1 MAYSKRGAIM
11 NILIVDDELPA
22 VQGILQI
29 MDWKRL
35 GIENAYVAYSLREA
49 MEQFSQHY
57 IERLLTDIEMQGGT
71 GFDLIRWCNARNMR
85 YVSIIL
91 SGFPNFHYAQRA
103 ITLGVFEYLLKPV
116 NNSMLEGTLQR
127 AVARLRQQNEVPVQR
142 PDTDAESLIEQVQ
155 FYIFDHISQ
164 EISRDEIAAYVNL
177 SPKYLSTI
185 FKRETSCTLSDYIR
199 NERIAFAKRLLKQT
213 NLPISMISENV
224 GYDSLS
230 YFSTVFR
237 QVAGCS
243 PREYRRRVCE

>member
-1 MAYSKRGAIM
+1 
-11 NILIVDDELPA
+11 
-22 VQGILQI
+22 
-29 MDWKRL
+29 
-35 GIENAYVAYSLREA
+35 
-49 MEQFSQHY
+49 
-57 IERLLTDIEMQGGT
+57 
-71 GFDLIRWCNARNMR
+71 MR

>member
-1 MAYSKRGAIM
+1 M

-57 IERLLTDIEMQGGT
+57 YIELLLTDIEMQGGT

-155 FYIFDHISQ
+155 FYIFAHISQ

>member
-1 MAYSKRGAIM
+1 M

-57 IERLLTDIEMQGGT
+57 IELLLTDIEMQGGT

-213 NLPISMISENV
+213 NLPISMIWESV

-230 YFSTVFR
+230 YFSTVVR

>member
-1 MAYSKRGAIM
+1 M

-57 IERLLTDIEMQGGT
+57 IELLLTDIEMQGGT

>member
-1 MAYSKRGAIM
+1 M
-11 NILIVDDELPA
+11 NILVVDDELPA

-57 IERLLTDIEMQGGT
+57 IELLLTDIEMQGGT

>member
-1 MAYSKRGAIM
+1 M

-29 MDWKRL
+29 MDWKLL
-35 GIENAYVAYSLREA
+35 GLENAYVAYSLREA
-49 MEQFSQHY
+49 MEQFSKHN
-57 IERLLTDIEMQGGT
+57 IELLLTDIEMQGGT

-213 NLPISMISENV
+213 NLPISMISETV

>member
-1 MAYSKRGAIM
+1 M

-57 IERLLTDIEMQGGT
+57 IELLLTDIELQGGT

-164 EISRDEIAAYVNL
+164 EISRDEISAYVNL

>member
-1 MAYSKRGAIM
+1 M

-57 IERLLTDIEMQGGT
+57 IELLLTDIEMQGGT

-103 ITLGVFEYLLKPV
+103 ITMGVFEYLLKPV

>member
-1 MAYSKRGAIM
+1 M

-57 IERLLTDIEMQGGT
+57 IELLLTDIEMQGGT

-116 NNSMLEGTLQR
+116 NNSMLAGTLQR

>member
-1 MAYSKRGAIM
+1 M

-57 IERLLTDIEMQGGT
+57 IELLLTDIEMQGGT

-103 ITLGVFEYLLKPV
+103 ITLGVFEYLLKLV

>member
-1 MAYSKRGAIM
+1 M

-57 IERLLTDIEMQGGT
+57 IELLLTDIEMQGGT

-116 NNSMLEGTLQR
+116 NNSMLEGPLQR

>member
-1 MAYSKRGAIM
+1 M

-57 IERLLTDIEMQGGT
+57 IELLLTDIEMQGGT

-155 FYIFDHISQ
+155 FYIFDHISR

>member
-1 MAYSKRGAIM
+1 M

-29 MDWKRL
+29 MDWKQL

-57 IERLLTDIEMQGGT
+57 IELLLTDIEMQGGT

-127 AVARLRQQNEVPVQR
+127 AIQHLRQQSEAPAQH
-142 PDTDAESLIEQVQ
+142 PGSSTESLIEQVQ

-164 EISRDEIAAYVNL
+164 EISRDEIASYVNL
-177 SPKYLSTI
+177 SPQYLSTV
-185 FKRETSCTLSDYIR
+185 FKRETNCTLSDYIR
-199 NERIAFAKRLLKQT
+199 NERISFAKRLLKQT

-230 YFSTVFR
+230 YFSSVFR
-237 QVAGCS
+237 QIVGCS

>member
-1 MAYSKRGAIM
+1 M

-22 VQGILQI
+22 VQGVLQI

-57 IERLLTDIEMQGGT
+57 IELLLTDIEMQGGT

>member
-1 MAYSKRGAIM
+1 M

-29 MDWKRL
+29 MDWKQL

-57 IERLLTDIEMQGGT
+57 IELLLTDIEMQGGT

-127 AVARLRQQNEVPVQR
+127 AIQHLHQQRETPAQR
-142 PDTDAESLIEQVQ
+142 PVTSTESLIEQVQ

-164 EISRDEIAAYVNL
+164 EISRDDIAAYVNL
-177 SPKYLSTI
+177 SPRYLSTV
-185 FKRETSCTLSDYIR
+185 FKRETNFTLSDYIR

-213 NLPISMISENV
+213 NLPISIISENV

-230 YFSTVFR
+230 YFSSVFR
-237 QVAGCS
+237 QIVGCS
-243 PREYRRRVCE
+243 PREYRRQVSE

>member
-1 MAYSKRGAIM
+1 M

-35 GIENAYVAYSLREA
+35 GIENANVAYSLREA

-57 IERLLTDIEMQGGT
+57 IELLLTDIEMQGGT

-127 AVARLRQQNEVPVQR
+127 AVARLRQPNEVPVPR

>member
-1 MAYSKRGAIM
+1 M

-29 MDWKRL
+29 MDWKQL
-35 GIENAYVAYSLREA
+35 GIQHAYTAYSLREA
-49 MEQFSQHY
+49 MDQFSQHS
-57 IERLLTDIEMQGGT
+57 IELLLTDIEMQGGT

>member
-1 MAYSKRGAIM
+1 M

-57 IERLLTDIEMQGGT
+57 IELLLTDIEMQGGT

-199 NERIAFAKRLLKQT
+199 NDASPLQNVSSSRRICPSA
-213 NLPISMISENV
+213 
-224 GYDSLS
+224 
-230 YFSTVFR
+230 
-237 QVAGCS
+237 
-243 PREYRRRVCE
+243 

>member
-1 MAYSKRGAIM
+1 M

-57 IERLLTDIEMQGGT
+57 IELLLTDIEMQGGT

-237 QVAGCS
+237 QVAAARRGS
-243 PREYRRRVCE
+243 TAGAFASRERW

>member
-1 MAYSKRGAIM
+1 M

-57 IERLLTDIEMQGGT
+57 IELLLTDIEMQGGT

-213 NLPISMISENV
+213 DLPISMISENV

-243 PREYRRRVCE
+243 PREYRRRICE

>member
-1 MAYSKRGAIM
+1 M

-57 IERLLTDIEMQGGT
+57 IELLLTDIEMQGGT

-243 PREYRRRVCE
+243 PREYRRRICE

>member
-1 MAYSKRGAIM
+1 M
-11 NILIVDDELPA
+11 NILIVDDEMPA

-35 GIENAYVAYSLREA
+35 GIENAYVAYSLKEA
-49 MEQFSQHY
+49 MEQFSRY
-57 IERLLTDIEMQGGT
+57 SIELLLTDIEMQGGT

-127 AVARLRQQNEVPVQR
+127 AIQHLRQQRETPARRPVT
-142 PDTDAESLIEQVQ
+142 PTESLIEQVQ
-155 FYIFDHISQ
+155 FYIFEHISQ
-164 EISRDEIAAYVNL
+164 EISRDDIAAYVNL
-177 SPKYLSTI
+177 SPQYLSTV
-185 FKRETSCTLSDYIR
+185 FKRETNCTLSDYIR

-230 YFSTVFR
+230 YFSSVFR
-237 QVAGCS
+237 QIAGCS
-243 PREYRRRVCE
+243 PREYRRRMSE

>member
-1 MAYSKRGAIM
+1 M

-29 MDWKRL
+29 MDWKQL

-57 IERLLTDIEMQGGT
+57 IELLLTDIEMQGGT

-127 AVARLRQQNEVPVQR
+127 AIQHLRQQSEAPAQR
-142 PDTDAESLIEQVQ
+142 PGSSTESLIEQVQ

-177 SPKYLSTI
+177 SPQYLSTV
-185 FKRETSCTLSDYIR
+185 FKRETNCTLSDYIR
-199 NERIAFAKRLLKQT
+199 NERISFAKRLLKQT

-230 YFSTVFR
+230 YFSSVFR
-237 QVAGCS
+237 QIVGCS

>member
-1 MAYSKRGAIM
+1 M

-57 IERLLTDIEMQGGT
+57 IELLLTDIEMQGGT

-116 NNSMLEGTLQR
+116 NNSVLENTLQR
-127 AVARLRQQNEVPVQR
+127 AINRLSLKNSSMPRRVGPA
-142 PDTDAESLIEQVQ
+142 TESLIEQVQ
-155 FYIFDHISQ
+155 FYIFEHISQ
-164 EISRDEIAAYVNL
+164 EISRDDIAASVNL
-177 SPKYLSTI
+177 SPQYLSTV
-185 FKRETSCTLSDYIR
+185 FKRETNCTLSDYIR
-199 NERIAFAKRLLKQT
+199 NERINFAKRLLKQT
-213 NLPISMISENV
+213 NLPISVISENV

-230 YFSTVFR
+230 YFSSVFR
-237 QVAGCS
+237 QIVGCT
-243 PREYRRRVCE
+243 PREYRKSERT

>member
-1 MAYSKRGAIM
+1 M

-22 VQGILQI
+22 VQGILRI
-29 MDWKRL
+29 MDWRQL
-35 GIENAYVAYSLREA
+35 RIDNAYVAYSLREA
-49 MEQFSQHY
+49 MEQFAQHP
-57 IERLLTDIEMQGGT
+57 IELLLTDIEMQGGT

-116 NNSMLEGTLQR
+116 NNAMLEDTLRR
-127 AVARLRQQNEVPVQR
+127 AIAHLKQNGDIPTEPPSSAAQ
-142 PDTDAESLIEQVQ
+142 SLIEQVQ
-155 FYIFDHISQ
+155 FYIFDYISQ
-164 EISRDEIAAYVNL
+164 EITRDDIAAYVNF
-177 SPKYLSTI
+177 SPQYLSTV
-185 FKRETSCTLSDYIR
+185 FKRETNCTLSDYIR

-237 QVAGCS
+237 QLVGCT
-243 PREYRRRVCE
+243 PREYRKSVTS

>member
-1 MAYSKRGAIM
+1 M

-57 IERLLTDIEMQGGT
+57 IELLLTDIEMQGGT

-237 QVAGCS
+237 QVARCS

>member
-57 IERLLTDIEMQGGT
+57 IELLLTDIEMQGGT

-185 FKRETSCTLSDYIR
+185 FKRETS
-199 NERIAFAKRLLKQT
+199 
-213 NLPISMISENV
+213 
-224 GYDSLS
+224 
-230 YFSTVFR
+230 
-237 QVAGCS
+237 
-243 PREYRRRVCE
+243 

>member
-1 MAYSKRGAIM
+1 M

-57 IERLLTDIEMQGGT
+57 IELLLTDIEMQGGT

-127 AVARLRQQNEVPVQR
+127 AVVRLRQQNEVPVQR

>member
-57 IERLLTDIEMQGGT
+57 IELLLTDIEMQGGT

>member
-1 MAYSKRGAIM
+1 M

-57 IERLLTDIEMQGGT
+57 IELLLTDIEMQGGT

-127 AVARLRQQNEVPVQR
+127 AGARLRQQNEVPVQR